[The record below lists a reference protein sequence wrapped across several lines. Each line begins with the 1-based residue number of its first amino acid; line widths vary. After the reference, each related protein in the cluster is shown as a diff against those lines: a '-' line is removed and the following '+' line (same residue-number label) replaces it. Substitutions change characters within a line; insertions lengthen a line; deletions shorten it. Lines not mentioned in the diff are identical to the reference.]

1 MTNTKIKR
9 RQVLVHSLCWIAFLA
24 FPLIFSPPPMRN
36 NLFFDSPLP
45 GIFLFNVL
53 LIVFFYFSYQFS
65 VVKFYFQK
73 KYVYFFIT
81 ALIGIILVTTLPH
94 FIFRMPFDSAMRH
107 RPKFAFFRTQDVFM
121 TLLALFMAVLLRSN
135 ERIKRIETEKISAE
149 LASLKAQI
157 NPHFLFNT
165 LNSIY
170 SQTLGKADKAS
181 SMLLKLSEMMRYA
194 VPKTAQD
201 KVDIS
206 QELRYINNYID
217 LQKVRMTDNIKLEST
232 IDTKENVNQISPFL
246 LIPFIENAFK
256 YGVNSEQS
264 SHIKINLSISN
275 NVLSLFVYN
284 LKVSVDLNEDEKSG
298 LGILSTQ
305 KRLALLYPAK
315 HKLLIKEQEKDFS
328 VSLQIDLK

>member
-1 MTNTKIKR
+1 MTYTKNKS

-24 FPLIFSPPPMRN
+24 FPLIFSPPPMKN

-65 VVKFYFQK
+65 VVKFYFEK
-73 KYVYFFIT
+73 KYVYFIIT
-81 ALIGIILVTTLPH
+81 TLIGIILVTTLPH
-94 FIFRMPFDSAMRH
+94 FIFRMPFDSAMLH
-107 RPKFAFFRTQDVFM
+107 RPKFVFFRTQDVFM

-135 ERIKRIETEKISAE
+135 ERIKKIETEKISAE

-194 VPKTAQD
+194 VPKTTLD
-201 KVDIS
+201 KVEIS
-206 QELRYINNYID
+206 QELRYINNYIE
-217 LQKVRMTDNIKLEST
+217 LQKVRLSDKIKLEHT
-232 IDTKENVNQISPFL
+232 IDTKENENQISPFL

-256 YGVNSEQS
+256 YGVNSEQF
-264 SHIKINLSISN
+264 SHIKINLNIIN
-275 NVLSLFVYN
+275 NVLSLIVYN
-284 LKVSVDLNEDEKSG
+284 LKVPVEMNDDEKSG

-305 KRLALLYPAK
+305 KRLALLYPAR
-315 HKLLIKEQEKDFS
+315 HQLEIKDTRENFT
-328 VSLQIDLK
+328 VSLRIDLK